1 MTHPFYESAIEE
13 TEPLGDYDPSIDLE
27 PEQEPRPPYRR
38 LWKVWR
44 YERSKIHETPLG
56 GILTGR
62 TTNGT
67 KWAVLDISR
76 NGIFVPSIDITRAE
90 AAKLLLQIKKGVRNG
105 CR

>member
-1 MTHPFYESAIEE
+1 MNPFYESAIEE
-13 TEPLGDYDPSIDLE
+13 TEPLGDYCPSVDNDP
-27 PEQEPRPPYRR
+27 PVEPRPPFRH
-38 LWKVWR
+38 LWKIWR

-56 GILTGR
+56 GVLTGR

-76 NGIFVPSIDITRAE
+76 NGIFVPSVDVTRDE